1 MVTVTRKEELLRMK
15 YLVLDIGGSAIKYAL
30 MTEELEF
37 IEKGKVPT
45 PMDCIENFVEAVGGI
60 YDKYKQ
66 DIEGMAISMP
76 GVLDS
81 ERGYAYSGGA
91 LIYNCDKEIV
101 KILEE
106 RCPTKIT
113 IENDG
118 KCAALAEVWK
128 GSLKDYNDGVVVVLG
143 TGVGGGIIKDRK
155 LYKGRNF
162 FAGEFSFMTTD
173 VNDPEEFEKCWGK
186 VSGSKTLI
194 NGVAKVKNVDEK
206 EIDGYKIFEYANN
219 GDEEVLKVL
228 DDFTYKLAVQ
238 IFNLQCVLDPE
249 AFAIGGGISA
259 QDILLEYIKK
269 NIDKHYKMFEKFN
282 FPKPKV
288 VRCQY
293 RNDANLIGALYNFV
307 NRY

>member
-1 MVTVTRKEELLRMK
+1 LRKDGLLKME

-45 PMDCIENFVEAVGGI
+45 PMDTIENFVEAVGGI
-60 YDKYKQ
+60 YDKYKDKIQ
-66 DIEGMAISMP
+66 GMAISMP

-91 LIYNCDKEIV
+91 LNYNCDKEIV

-106 RCPTKIT
+106 RCNTKIT

-155 LYKGRNF
+155 LHKGRHF
-162 FAGEFSFMTTD
+162 FAGEFSFMTTNI
-173 VNDPEEFEKCWGK
+173 NDPEEFENCWGN
-186 VSGSKTLI
+186 VSGSKELI
-194 NGVAKVKNVDEK
+194 NGVAKVKNIAAE
-206 EIDGYKIFEYANN
+206 ELDGFKVFEYANN

-228 DDFTYKLAVQ
+228 DNFTYKLAVQ

-249 AFAIGGGISA
+249 VFAIGGGISA

-269 NIDKHYKMFEKFN
+269 NIDKHYKMFEMFN
-282 FPKPKV
+282 FPKPNV
-288 VRCQY
+288 VRCEY

-307 NRY
+307 NRN